1 MYTLTYTE
9 PNIYTV
15 IHNVHSHTSHSHK
28 QFKVNS
34 RSPVTVID
42 IGSTSRM
49 NDEQHVQPNKQRYD
63 NVQCVIPTEDTTR
76 GDVVKLLASIQH
88 AGSEYQITVYTN
100 IELSHAKRQHVSR
113 IYLDQDVR
121 VKLLEYFRNIVLCQ
135 DVVGM
140 DCSKSPQLPTYL
152 SSYSS
157 LYSVQCLQGLQL
169 TFFIPHKECLAGEFV
184 SETTIEVLDSP
195 FHVYNIT
202 VNVLNQESLYYLAHV
217 LPDSASDVSRYHDPC
232 CVPLV
237 VIYVTRK
244 KIAALQVIDVL
255 RKSADASKPPSI
267 CRSTWTTGSSVMQ
280 EQEIMA
286 QVGKQEICGM
296 KLTGGPMMSLSTILV
311 VQQEVCDSPDGIV
324 PISPPKDVPPNPD
337 TIPPDIL
344 HVQKWGCVVLK
355 TTSSCS
361 EVLFITKLGGNNHF

>member
-1 MYTLTYTE
+1 M
-9 PNIYTV
+9 
-15 IHNVHSHTSHSHK
+15 
-28 QFKVNS
+28 
-34 RSPVTVID
+34 ID
-42 IGSTSRM
+42 IGSTGRM
-49 NDEQHVQPNKQRYD
+49 NDEQHVQLNKQRHE

-76 GDVVKLLASIQH
+76 GDVVKLLASVQH
-88 AGSEYQITVYTN
+88 TSSENQITVYANT
-100 IELSHAKRQHVSR
+100 ELSHAKGQHVSR
-113 IYLDQDVR
+113 IDLDQDVR
-121 VKLLEYFRNIVLCQ
+121 VRLLEYFRNVVLCQ

-140 DCSKSPQLPTYL
+140 DCSKSPQLPAYL

-157 LYSVQCLQGLQL
+157 SYSVQCLQGLQL
-169 TFFIPHKECLAGEFV
+169 TFFIQHKECLAGEFM

-202 VNVLNQESLYYLAHV
+202 VNVLDQDQESLYYLAHV
-217 LPDSASDVSRYHDPC
+217 LPDSARDISRYHDPC

-237 VIYVTRK
+237 VICVTRK

-255 RKSADASKPPSI
+255 RKSANASKPLSI
-267 CRSTWTTGSSVMQ
+267 CRSTWTTGSSIME
-280 EQEIMA
+280 EQKIMA

-296 KLTGGPMMSLSTILV
+296 KLTGGPMMSLPTILV
-311 VQQEVCDSPDGIV
+311 VQQEVYDSPDGIV

-361 EVLFITKLGGNNHF
+361 VVSCITKLGGNNHF